1 MKVSRSRVGREGVAR
16 GERHERRRLEMQ
28 HTPFLE
34 ALHAADFEQ
43 MRRQVEP
50 DFDAL
55 EAAAQRLKES
65 PTMVNLRHFKEV
77 IRQMLTKVLESA
89 YVVEEVRAFN
99 RRGRQTVS
107 MLVRTIDRELDE
119 LGRLILAKAQ
129 DTLAIA
135 AKIDDIRGLI
145 FDYLR

>member
-1 MKVSRSRVGREGVAR
+1 MKVSRSKVGRDGIAR
-16 GERHERRRLEMQ
+16 NERRERRRVGVQ

-34 ALHAADFEQ
+34 ALHAADMDQ

-50 DFDAL
+50 DFDDL

-65 PTMVNLRHFKEV
+65 PTMANLRQYKEAIKRV
-77 IRQMLTKVLESA
+77 LTKVLESA